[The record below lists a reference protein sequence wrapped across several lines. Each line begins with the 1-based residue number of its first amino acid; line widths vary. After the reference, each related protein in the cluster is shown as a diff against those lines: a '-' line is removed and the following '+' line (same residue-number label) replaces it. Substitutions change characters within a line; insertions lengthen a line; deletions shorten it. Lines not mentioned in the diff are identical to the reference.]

1 MSTVSLSDQ
10 RHMRRSKKQ
19 DGFTLIEWMTAT
31 AVIDRLV
38 EGLIVAMYLPIFL
51 LGSVM

>member
-1 MSTVSLSDQ
+1 MSTVSISDQ
-10 RHMRRSKKQ
+10 RHMRRPKKQ
-19 DGFTLIEWMTAT
+19 DGFTVIEWMTAT

-38 EGLIVAMYLPIFL
+38 EGLLIAMYLSIFL